1 MRNRAKIRLVRNSA
15 AMPVQSYL
23 RTRHKLTG
31 MMTRLH
37 LLSKSLLLIENSEWR
52 RNIPYP
58 SPKKLFKLK
67 LWKHL
72 SCQISTIIRR
82 HPKTRKGPITGEC
95 WTHSIQ
101 QLPKTWPFLR
111 PARNR
116 NSRTSEARARDSSIS
131 RDVTTLNQCLLRR
144 YLRQRLLQNSA
155 LQQAQTCVQNLRLQM
170 QIALLGGD

>member
-1 MRNRAKIRLVRNSA
+1 MIRLVRSLT
-15 AMPVQSYL
+15 AMSVQSYL
-23 RTRHKLTG
+23 KAKHKLTR
-31 MMTRLH
+31 MMTLFH
-37 LLSKSLLLIENSEWR
+37 LLSRSLLLIEISEWR
-52 RNIPYP
+52 RNIRYP
-58 SPKKLFKLK
+58 NPKKLSKLK

-82 HPKTRKGPITGEC
+82 RPKTRKGPIIGEF
-95 WTHSIQ
+95 WAHLIQ
-101 QLPKTWPFLR
+101 QLPKTWLFLR

-116 NSRTSEARARDSSIS
+116 NSRTSEAQARDSSIS

-170 QIALLGGD
+170 QIAHLGGD